1 MSVAEVRR
9 NALDPSKIIAGGK
22 LLSGPKPLA
31 ATRGPVKIRPFTWAG
46 KGSNGTSAKSSGM
59 TSTKAS
65 FDLAGLF
72 DFLDDVMAWVK
83 DRNGRYLWVNRAF
96 LINYELEHPNLV
108 GEICEQQVLGKTD
121 YDLSPA
127 FLADQFRLDDEHAL
141 AGNRIVNRI
150 ERVGK
155 SEGAAGW
162 NVTNKIPVIDDEGK
176 VIGTA
181 GITRVL
187 NKAMP
192 QSGGA
197 AGFGPVLDYIR
208 DHYQRP
214 ISNEQ
219 LAGVSKMSLRAFQRQ
234 FLASFHL
241 APQKY
246 LRKLRLRIA
255 SRALIYTSER
265 LSELA
270 LNCGFADQSHFTRE
284 FRRYFGRTPRDYREH
299 YKLSA
304 GAPVTKTAARKQ

>member
-1 MSVAEVRR
+1 M
-9 NALDPSKIIAGGK
+9 
-22 LLSGPKPLA
+22 
-31 ATRGPVKIRPFTWAG
+31 IR
-46 KGSNGTSAKSSGM
+46 
-59 TSTKAS
+59 TKDS

-72 DFLDDVMAWVK
+72 DFLDDVLAWVK
-83 DRNGRYLWVNRAF
+83 DRDGRYVWVNRAF
-96 LINYELEHPNLV
+96 LINYELEHPNLD
-108 GEICEQQVLGKTD
+108 GEVCEQQILGKTD

-150 ERVGK
+150 ERVGEF
-155 SEGAAGW
+155 EGAAGW
-162 NVTNKIPVIDDEGK
+162 NVTNKIPLFDAKGK

-192 QSGGA
+192 HSGA
-197 AGFGPVLDYIR
+197 PAGFGPVLEYMR

-219 LAGVSKMSLRAFQRQ
+219 LAGVSKMSLRAFERQ

-241 APQKY
+241 TPQKY

-255 SRALIYTSER
+255 SRALIYTSEP

-284 FRRYFGRTPRDYREH
+284 FRRQFGRTPRDYREH
-299 YKLSA
+299 YKLST
-304 GAPVTKTAARKQ
+304 GVPVTKTAARKQ